1 MYLGHYAAGSEF
13 QRWREKSC
21 KILEWKKNR
30 LSTKPPHKS
39 DEQELSPWQHWE
51 PENDEAISLM
61 LSPKNW
67 F

>member
-1 MYLGHYAAGSEF
+1 MLQVQNSKDE
-13 QRWREKSC
+13 
-21 KILEWKKNR
+21 KKNPVR
-30 LSTKPPHKS
+30 FYSGKKIGYLQNHPKHKS
-39 DEQELSPWQHWE
+39 DEQESSPWQHWE